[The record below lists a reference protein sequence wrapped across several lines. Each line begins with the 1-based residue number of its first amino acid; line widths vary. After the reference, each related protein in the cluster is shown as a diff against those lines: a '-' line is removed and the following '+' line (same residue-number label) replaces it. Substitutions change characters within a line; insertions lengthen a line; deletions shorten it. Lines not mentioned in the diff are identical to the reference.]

1 MLSMIRGGDD
11 DSDPRRYWNL
21 PRVNGRIDARAR
33 NFAFDQP
40 TAEIVDRWSRALY
53 AERRAQLGRGID
65 MAVAHRLPLI
75 PLAFGT
81 ERVAVV
87 PSLRGWDVGRRFG
100 DTAADWHFVE

>member
-1 MLSMIRGGDD
+1 
-11 DSDPRRYWNL
+11 
-21 PRVNGRIDARAR
+21 
-33 NFAFDQP
+33 
-40 TAEIVDRWSRALY
+40 
-53 AERRAQLGRGID
+53 

-100 DTAADWHFVE
+100 DPAADWHFVE